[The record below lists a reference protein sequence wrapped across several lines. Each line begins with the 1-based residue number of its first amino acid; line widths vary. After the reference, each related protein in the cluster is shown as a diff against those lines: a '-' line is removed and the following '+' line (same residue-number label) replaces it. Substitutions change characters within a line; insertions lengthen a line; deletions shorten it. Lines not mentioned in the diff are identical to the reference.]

1 MSPLSNPCSSACPS
15 SNSRSQSG
23 RNNLCPRDSQPPP
36 RANLKDYANILATPG
51 AVRCSNCIA
60 IAASGTEQFTKHPQ
74 RENPG
79 AENMDFR
86 ARSVEKWKTS
96 CEQ

>member
-1 MSPLSNPCSSACPS
+1 MSA
-15 SNSRSQSG
+15 G

-51 AVRCSNCIA
+51 TVRCSNCIA
-60 IAASGTEQFTKHPQ
+60 IAASGTEQFTKQPQ

-86 ARSVEKWKTS
+86 ARQRGKVENVL
-96 CEQ
+96 